1 MVKAILFIAPDCPHC
16 PAVLQAL
23 SELLKDGEIAEM
35 EISNMA
41 LMPEKAQQLGIRSGM
56 VIK

>member
-1 MVKAILFIAPDCPHC
+1 MLRVILFIAPGCPHC

-35 EISNMA
+35 EVSNMA
-41 LMPEKAQQLGIRSGM
+41 LLPEKSQQLGIRS
-56 VIK
+56 VP